1 MNFKEIIDVLQ
12 SSRKIVVT
20 LTISCMLILLQE
32 KYISLFNVES
42 KIKSATFI
50 ILFLGLIFLLCD
62 FVEYLKT
69 KYSVAQSYKVTKE
82 EYEVLKTIGHHSTEI
97 ISLNKDIN
105 PTTLLELRYIL
116 DNLVEKELVGQGFND
131 EYWLTRKG
139 RKVLMK
145 YR

>member
-1 MNFKEIIDVLQ
+1 MQYSLSLLVLMM
-12 SSRKIVVT
+12 VVD
-20 LTISCMLILLQE
+20 IHSQHYCVV
-32 KYISLFNVES
+32 KD
-42 KIKSATFI
+42 IKAIFI
-50 ILFLGLIFLLCD
+50 ILFLAYFLLCD

-69 KYSVAQSYKVTKE
+69 RYSVAQSYKVTKKSE
-82 EYEVLKTIGHHSTEI
+82 ILKTIGLHPTEM

-105 PTTLLELRYIL
+105 PTTLLKLRYIL